1 MPGGSVRLCVM
12 LPGFLGVRPSSCT
25 RVKIPAG
32 PHLHVTNFS
41 LNVQCIH
48 FSCLFGKNELRV
60 YRAISVPWLSGFLFF
75 YFLFKVTRQ
84 AIVGLGSP
92 TDTLRIKKFGCVVT
106 SRK

>member
-1 MPGGSVRLCVM
+1 MRLRVM
-12 LPGFLGVRPSSCT
+12 LPGFLGLLASSCI

-32 PHLHVTNFS
+32 PHLHVKNFS

-75 YFLFKVTRQ
+75 IFY
-84 AIVGLGSP
+84 
-92 TDTLRIKKFGCVVT
+92 LR
-106 SRK
+106 